1 MFFFSFSVSAKN
13 APGPALPK
21 GEFSRLGSSLGMLTL
36 AHAIALGVP
45 RLHAPAALAGQ
56 YLEYTEEVS
65 VLTAS
70 ASGWILDPRVYEKP
84 GQFTGCPDGQ
94 RNAAESECLAA
105 VQEAATAHG
114 EILEHH
120 DLKEVDAGTEGWVP
134 SGCSYSRGHG
144 KTAIYNRNPAGRN
157 SGSYPLVCIIED
169 DELNALRTMCPE
181 SELPSLAQCS
191 TFDAGD
197 DAEFSCAAAAGNA
210 TVNFLSCA
218 EGENFERI
226 LPMFSFYALQ
236 NNPGAVVELVVP
248 EPDAFIRVH
257 QRSLAYVRH
266 IHGSDSIC
274 VRTYNSPAEPAPGM
288 VNTRRFFEVPE
299 RAAKY
304 TYVSDVDILITE
316 AVVSEKRL
324 EQMLHNHVPYS
335 DVLRRPPTEALTG
348 LILVET
354 ALFYTPALL
363 AAQTQLRIEAQRMTD
378 ESFLALLVKTA
389 GLGLP
394 PLPNETDFYSLYRP
408 QHGLHLSNS
417 RGPNNTSPMGAELS
431 IEASPEV
438 WCPVLQAPNLHGYLC
453 VDELG
458 RGHLASFAS
467 WTHAHPGRPLC
478 EPRTNCGEFELRE
491 EEDRRRGIQDEDRQ
505 RGIQEIK
512 IRP

>member
-1 MFFFSFSVSAKN
+1 
-13 APGPALPK
+13 
-21 GEFSRLGSSLGMLTL
+21 
-36 AHAIALGVP
+36 
-45 RLHAPAALAGQ
+45 
-56 YLEYTEEVS
+56 
-65 VLTAS
+65 
-70 ASGWILDPRVYEKP
+70 
-84 GQFTGCPDGQ
+84 
-94 RNAAESECLAA
+94 RN
-105 VQEAATAHG
+105 
-114 EILEHH
+114 
-120 DLKEVDAGTEGWVP
+120 W
-134 SGCSYSRGHG
+134 
-144 KTAIYNRNPAGRN
+144 
-157 SGSYPLVCIIED
+157 GSYPLVCIAED
-169 DELNALRTMCPE
+169 DELSALRTMCPE
-181 SELPSLAQCS
+181 SELPSFAQCS

-210 TVNFLSCA
+210 SVNFLSCA
-218 EGENFERI
+218 EGENYERI

-257 QRSLAYVRH
+257 QRSLAYLRH

-274 VRTYNSPAEPAPGM
+274 VRAYGSPAEPAPEM

-304 TYVSDVDILITE
+304 TYVSDIDILITE

-335 DVLRRPPTEALTG
+335 DVLRRPPAEALTG

-354 ALFYTPALL
+354 ALFYTPALRT
-363 AAQTQLRIEAQRMTD
+363 AQAQLRIEAQRMTD

-417 RGPNNTSPMGAELS
+417 RGPNNTSPAGAELS

-453 VDELG
+453 VDGLG

-467 WTHAHPGRPLC
+467 WAHAHPGKPLC

-491 EEDRRRGIQDEDRQ
+491 EEDRRRGIQDQDRQ
-505 RGIQEIK
+505 RGIQEVN

>member
-1 MFFFSFSVSAKN
+1 MF
-13 APGPALPK
+13 
-21 GEFSRLGSSLGMLTL
+21 MLT
-36 AHAIALGVP
+36 HAIALGVP
-45 RLHAPAALAGQ
+45 LPHAPAALAGQ
-56 YLEYTEEVS
+56 EMS
-65 VLTAS
+65 VLTAN
-70 ASGWILDPRVYEKP
+70 ASGWTLDPRVYEEP

-94 RNAAESECLAA
+94 RNTAESDCLAA
-105 VQEAATAHG
+105 AQEAATALG

-120 DLKEVDAGTEGWVP
+120 DLKEVDAGADGWVP

-157 SGSYPLVCIIED
+157 WGSYPLVCIED
-169 DELNALRTMCPE
+169 DELSPLRTICPE
-181 SELPSLAQCS
+181 SELPSLTQCS

-218 EGENFERI
+218 EGEDYERI

-236 NNPGAVVELVVP
+236 NNPGAVVELVVT

-274 VRTYNSPAEPAPGM
+274 VRAYGSPKEPAPGM

-304 TYVSDVDILITE
+304 TYVSDIDILITE

-335 DVLRRPPTEALTG
+335 DVLRRPHSEAEALAAEALTG

-354 ALFYTPALL
+354 ALFYTPALR
-363 AAQTQLRIEAQRMTD
+363 AAQTQLRIEAQSMTD
-378 ESFLALLVKTA
+378 ESFLALLVKTS

-394 PLPNETDFYSLYRP
+394 PLPNETDFFSLYRP

-417 RGPNNTSPMGAELS
+417 RGPNSTSSAGRELS

-467 WTHAHPGRPLC
+467 WAHAHPGRPLC
-478 EPRTNCGEFELRE
+478 AKNEYCGEFELRE
-491 EEDRRRGIQDEDRQ
+491 EEDRRKSRME
-505 RGIQEIK
+505 K
-512 IRP
+512 IRRQPHHTNQGAGGR

>member
-1 MFFFSFSVSAKN
+1 
-13 APGPALPK
+13 
-21 GEFSRLGSSLGMLTL
+21 
-36 AHAIALGVP
+36 
-45 RLHAPAALAGQ
+45 
-56 YLEYTEEVS
+56 
-65 VLTAS
+65 
-70 ASGWILDPRVYEKP
+70 
-84 GQFTGCPDGQ
+84 
-94 RNAAESECLAA
+94 LAA

-120 DLKEVDAGTEGWVP
+120 DLKEVDAGAEGWVP

-304 TYVSDVDILITE
+304 TYVSDIDILITE